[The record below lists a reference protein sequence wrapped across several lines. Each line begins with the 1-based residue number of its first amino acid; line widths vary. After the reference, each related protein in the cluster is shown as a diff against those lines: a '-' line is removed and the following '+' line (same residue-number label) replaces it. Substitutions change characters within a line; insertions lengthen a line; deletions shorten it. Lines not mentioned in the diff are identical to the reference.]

1 MFLQIH
7 RFVPSRTLRSIRL
20 GICRDASNLILRDFG
35 VENCQK
41 LEEGIERQ
49 TERERGGGKKRRERE
64 KERKKERKKEK
75 ERESKRERNS
85 IVVKKRKK
93 EKERDK
99 SEYIRVT
106 MS

>member
-49 TERERGGGKKRRERE
+49 TERERGGGKKGG
-64 KERKKERKKEK
+64 KERKREKRKERKRKREKASEK
-75 ERESKRERNS
+75 E
-85 IVVKKRKK
+85 IVL
-93 EKERDK
+93 
-99 SEYIRVT
+99 
-106 MS
+106 